1 MENIKFKNYSPIG
14 KPNGKSIKLIA
25 EFCQSWNIF
34 NSISNFKSLIVSN
47 LAKKGYNIYYNI
59 ISMPFKIPKDY
70 NIYKIE
76 NNKKILIFSNKD
88 EEKKNGVIIGFEID
102 ETNVDDLINKIIS

>member
-1 MENIKFKNYSPIG
+1 MENVKFQNNSPIG

-34 NSISNFKSLIVSN
+34 NGISKCKFLIISN
-47 LAKKGYNIYYNI
+47 LAKKGYTIYYTI
-59 ISMPFKIPKDY
+59 ISMLFTITKDY

-76 NNKKILIFSNKD
+76 DNKKILIFSNKD

-102 ETNVDDLINKIIS
+102 ETNINDLIKQIIS